1 MNTCPDKMLIS
12 FRKRSWSN
20 LEWKYRLF
28 INDVFWKGYGG
39 YPTVQQLEVE
49 RRSYK
54 NSGIYKGGKIKI
66 EVA

>member
-1 MNTCPDKMLIS
+1 MELSP
-12 FRKRSWSN
+12 FHKRCF
-20 LEWKYRLF
+20 LEGIWR
-28 INDVFWKGYGG
+28 G

-54 NSGIYKGGKIKI
+54 NSGFYKGGKIKI

>member
-1 MNTCPDKMLIS
+1 MKWN
-12 FRKRSWSN
+12 
-20 LEWKYRLF
+20 YRLF

-54 NSGIYKGGKIKI
+54 NSGFYKGGKIKI